1 MAFRPFAAALSP
13 RRLVQAIRRLRA
25 GGLPGHM
32 DALHA
37 GVGGLCGIA
46 VTGIVA
52 AWWSEGSLFACLVA
66 PMGASA
72 VLLFAV
78 PASPLARPWA
88 ILGGNTISAAV
99 GTACAAAVPQPA
111 LAAGLAV
118 GLAIVVM
125 RATRCLHP
133 PGGAAALT
141 AVLGGQA
148 VAQAGWSFALAPVA
162 LNAALLVAAGW
173 LYHRL
178 TGHAY
183 PHGGWLAAPRPK
195 APKAED
201 DGFTAEDLEAALAT
215 QEELLDIEREDLA
228 ELLHRV
234 ERLAIA
240 RTGRRLTC
248 AAMMAPAPAP
258 AGPEMRLA
266 TVRERLLREGLTDL
280 PVLGPAGRVAGT
292 IGHEHLTGS
301 PLGMAAEAMDPLP
314 CLASPAQTAA
324 QLLPRLGDGRHRV
337 AWVVDGDGRL
347 QGAVWQADL
356 LAALGAVLHGR
367 MAAPPAPDQEAE
379 ARRA

>member
-1 MAFRPFAAALSP
+1 MALRFPATFLP
-13 RRLVQAIRRLRA
+13 RLGRLARHLRTA
-25 GGLPGHM
+25 GLPGHL
-32 DALHA
+32 DSLHA
-37 GVGGLCGIA
+37 GIGALIGIA
-46 VTGIVA
+46 VTGLVA
-52 AWWSEGSLFACLVA
+52 AWWGDGSLFAWLVA

-88 ILGGNTISAAV
+88 ILGGNSVSAAV

-118 GLAIVVM
+118 GLAIVAM

-148 VAQAGWSFALAPVA
+148 VAQAGWGFALAPVA

-183 PHGGWLAAPRPK
+183 PHGGWLAARRPPPEPEP
-195 APKAED
+195 AT
-201 DGFTAEDLEAALAT
+201 GFTAEDLEAALAD
-215 QEELLDIEREDLA
+215 QDELLDIDRQDLSD
-228 ELLHRV
+228 LLHRV
-234 ERLAIA
+234 ERLAMA

-248 AAMMAPAPAP
+248 AAMMVPAPAP
-258 AGPEMRLA
+258 AGPETRVA
-266 TVRERLLREGLTDL
+266 AARERLLREGLTDL
-280 PVLGPAGRVAGT
+280 PVVGTAGRVIGT
-292 IGHEHLTGS
+292 VGHAHLAGS
-301 PLGMAAEAMDPLP
+301 PLGMIDAVMDPMP
-314 CLASPAQTAA
+314 CLAAPDRTAA
-324 QLLPRLGDGRHRV
+324 QLIPQLADGRHRV
-337 AWVVDGDGRL
+337 AWIVDREGRL

-356 LAALGAVLHGR
+356 LAALAGRLGAGAEIPR
-367 MAAPPAPDQEAE
+367 TAA
-379 ARRA
+379 ARHA